1 MIVLHLPGCIS
12 RHPFLSRLMRYVE
25 ENGHVM
31 SALEIEEESE
41 WISSSP
47 PEEEEEEIL
56 PLGTAAPPPTSSL
69 LSEMDIVDNLL
80 AEADNLLINVDVV
93 NDILAE
99 AGSLLDEVDDC
110 FTISNRPEGKLVV
123 PLEESSSNV
132 VESQQVK

>member
-1 MIVLHLPGCIS
+1 MIVLHLPGCVS
-12 RHPFLSRLMRYVE
+12 RHPFLSSLIRYVE

-41 WISSSP
+41 WICSSP

-56 PLGTAAPPPTSSL
+56 PLGTAAPPTSSL
-69 LSEMDIVDNLL
+69 LSEMGVIDNLL
-80 AEADNLLINVDVV
+80 AEADNLLTNVDVV

-99 AGSLLDEVDDC
+99 ADSLLDEVDSYSA
-110 FTISNRPEGKLVV
+110 ISSRPEEKLVV
-123 PLEESSSNV
+123 PSEESSSNV